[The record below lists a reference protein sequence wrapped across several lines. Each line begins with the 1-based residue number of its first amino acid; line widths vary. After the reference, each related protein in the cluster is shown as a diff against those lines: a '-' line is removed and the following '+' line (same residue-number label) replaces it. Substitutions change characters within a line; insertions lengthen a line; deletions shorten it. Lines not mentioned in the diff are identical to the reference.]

1 MKKKIEK
8 IKGKRLVIGNV
19 NELGKN
25 EILVQYTKDG
35 LVTLK
40 EKVGGELKEISINSG
55 STEGGDTNRT
65 ITIRS
70 IFYYDENQ
78 QEVISLDIPT
88 GIVTWLEYIES
99 KTWPSEISFETDYNY
114 DDAIEQITYYDT
126 KGNYGLLTY
135 QNGGLVDANNKII
148 FGAEYEMQYT

>member
-35 LVTLK
+35 LITLK
-40 EKVGGELKEISINSG
+40 EKIGGELKEISINSN

-70 IFYYDENQ
+70 INHYDESQ

-99 KTWPSEISFETDYNY
+99 KTWPSEISFETDDNY
-114 DDAIEQITYYDT
+114 DMLQIYYYEPN
-126 KGNYGLLTY
+126 GNYGLLTD
-135 QNGGLVDANNKII
+135 QNGNLVDANDNII
-148 FGAEYEMQYT
+148 FGAEYKMQYS

>member
-65 ITIRS
+65 ITIRA
-70 IFYYDENQ
+70 INHYDENQ

-99 KTWPSEISFETDYNY
+99 KTWPSEIEFEVDAY
-114 DDAIEQITYYDT
+114 DGMLQITYYDT
-126 KGNYGLLTY
+126 KGNYGLLTE
-135 QNGGLVDANNKII
+135 QNGNVIDANDNII
-148 FGAEYEMQYT
+148 FGVEYKMQYA